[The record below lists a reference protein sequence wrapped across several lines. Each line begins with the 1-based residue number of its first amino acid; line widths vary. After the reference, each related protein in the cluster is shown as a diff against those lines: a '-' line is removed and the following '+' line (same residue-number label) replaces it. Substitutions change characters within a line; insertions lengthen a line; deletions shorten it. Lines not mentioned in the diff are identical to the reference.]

1 LGTDKPDIIQDAE
14 TRAVKIV
21 AETLKRVTGKI
32 NIDVKGNPLLS
43 LVLEGDKVLLDI
55 NDASMFGIVD
65 TDSKN
70 LGIFDKLRTTK
81 KVAEILNSNGL
92 TLSILRKGKKAV
104 TLGREATPSVSS
116 LLTASDDVQIDS
128 IRQVTKLGKDVK
140 KHRRKTAS

>member
-116 LLTASDDVQIDS
+116 LLTGSDDVQIDS

>member
-1 LGTDKPDIIQDAE
+1 LGTDKPDITQDAE
-14 TRAVKIV
+14 TRAIKIV
-21 AETLKRVTGKI
+21 AESLKRVTGKI

-104 TLGREATPSVSS
+104 TLGREATPTVSS
-116 LLTASDDVQIDS
+116 LLTGTDDVQIDS